1 MTVLWLVLRVRW
13 RRALAPSIA
22 VAILIGGVGGFV
34 LASAAAARRVE
45 SAYGRFAAAID
56 APDVG
61 LLPGGFC
68 EPTSGTGCEAPPV
81 GANPEV
87 ALATVR
93 ELPVVEK
100 ALLVNAV
107 IPYVIDSEGRP
118 IFGDEDDVNGCAD
131 GEGTVQMVATAAGGP
146 KDQVVPFSLDGELP
160 TPGSAKFTLSR
171 ATADRVGLQ
180 IGDQVQLAGW
190 CDGSGDPIELPA
202 PITLTLSGVSI
213 GPLDVEAPGTGLT
226 IHPSYVDPEVLEAI
240 VAAGLKQESNL
251 MVWLDPNAS
260 RASVDESWLRTD
272 RRERLLVRPRVA
284 HVSSNHGS
292 KHKQATDRANRSE
305 QPQQVGIGL
314 QCVLEHNFSIAKVDD
329 GQIGSQRL
337 IHVRPR
343 RVGIQ
348 PHDQVRLWFQ
358 AGGDHRFEHLWVDV
372 RRVNGVPRFGRFH
385 VERADRYPTLGQRDR
400 REKLNWVAAAVAP
413 TC

>member
-45 SAYGRFAAAID
+45 SAYGRFAAEID

-61 LLPGGFC
+61 LLPGGVC
-68 EPTSGTGCEAPPV
+68 VPTSGTGCEAPPV

-118 IFGDEDDVNGCAD
+118 IFGTVDDVDGCAD
-131 GEGTVQMVATAAGGP
+131 GDGTVQMVPAAAGGP

-171 ATADRVGLQ
+171 ATVARVGLQ

-190 CDGSGDPIELPA
+190 CDGSGDPIEFLV

-226 IHPSYVDPEVLEAI
+226 IHPSYVDPEVFEAMVATGLEP
-240 VAAGLKQESNL
+240 QSNL
-251 MVWLDPNAS
+251 IVWLDPNAS
-260 RASVDESWLRTD
+260 RANVDEALRAYLTVIDFRD
-272 RRERLLVRPRVA
+272 R
-284 HVSSNHGS
+284 
-292 KHKQATDRANRSE
+292 
-305 QPQQVGIGL
+305 
-314 QCVLEHNFSIAKVDD
+314 KVDP
-329 GQIGSQRL
+329 I
-337 IHVRPR
+337 
-343 RVGIQ
+343 
-348 PHDQVRLWFQ
+348 
-358 AGGDHRFEHLWVDV
+358 
-372 RRVNGVPRFGRFH
+372 
-385 VERADRYPTLGQRDR
+385 
-400 REKLNWVAAAVAP
+400 
-413 TC
+413 